1 MLSSTS
7 GAIGAIFGIIL
18 SILLIHNINPNDVV
32 GLDNN
37 ILLTSLIVASFGFL
51 IALIIGFIL
60 DGYYVRVMKTTVEN
74 YDVLPDWDD
83 IAELLKRGFLY
94 WIGNIIL
101 SIIFMIVPILFIIFG
116 VFLIFLPLVG
126 IVFIGI
132 GFLLL
137 FVSTIALLI
146 YEGLAEVNYS
156 VKGFSGFFEFK
167 EIFRMINLNYI
178 ILLIIVGVIVIV
190 INFVVQLPFILL
202 KIFAISPARY
212 STFSSS
218 ETIVDVISA
227 VISAFVGFYT
237 AVFAKRAIALYYKD
251 RVEELKK

>member
-1 MLSSTS
+1 
-7 GAIGAIFGIIL
+7 
-18 SILLIHNINPNDVV
+18 
-32 GLDNN
+32 
-37 ILLTSLIVASFGFL
+37 
-51 IALIIGFIL
+51 
-60 DGYYVRVMKTTVEN
+60 
-74 YDVLPDWDD
+74 
-83 IAELLKRGFLY
+83 
-94 WIGNIIL
+94 
-101 SIIFMIVPILFIIFG
+101 
-116 VFLIFLPLVG
+116 
-126 IVFIGI
+126 
-132 GFLLL
+132 
-137 FVSTIALLI
+137 
-146 YEGLAEVNYS
+146 
-156 VKGFSGFFEFK
+156 
-167 EIFRMINLNYI
+167 MINLNYI